1 MRTCSGCGHG
11 LAADARFCGVCG
23 APHAPAPAVAPASVP
38 HAHAPTPAPYAAPPG
53 AEPPRKGRAL
63 AAVIVVAGLGAAL
76 AIQLLARPGS
86 TSGPAPGAAAPALA
100 PPQHE
105 LAVSRS
111 TPAVATAT
119 TTTTTTT
126 TTNNPGLPDPPTA
139 PAPTA
144 AADAG
149 ARATA
154 TALCENQKH
163 GFAFAYPADWFTA
176 SADPA
181 SACSLFDRQP
191 FQVAANAAPPLVAV
205 RVELVPETLAVVEPL
220 LTDNPALLV
229 RKRTR
234 ASAAGHP
241 AIVLEAEGTGQ
252 GDPTRGEAG
261 YLWLIDH
268 GQNTL
273 IVMGEV
279 DPGGDLAARKA
290 EVDLLVAG
298 LRLAATSGP

>member
-1 MRTCSGCGHG
+1 MMTCSGCGHG
-11 LAADARFCGVCG
+11 LAAAARFCGVCG
-23 APHAPAPAVAPASVP
+23 APHAPAPTPAVAPAIVP
-38 HAHAPTPAPYAAPPG
+38 HAPAPTPAHYAAPH

-63 AAVIVVAGLGAAL
+63 AAVILVTGLGAAA
-76 AIQLLARPGS
+76 AIQLLARPGVA
-86 TSGPAPGAAAPALA
+86 SGPAPGTAAQALA

-163 GFAFAYPADWFTA
+163 GFAFAYPAEWFTA
-176 SADPA
+176 SADPER
-181 SACSLFDRQP
+181 ACSLFDRQP
-191 FQVAANAAPPLVAV
+191 FKVNAEPPQVAV
-205 RVELVPETLAVVEPL
+205 RVELVPAALAVVESL
-220 LTDNPALLV
+220 LSDTQDYLFTS
-229 RKRTR
+229 RTT
-234 ASAAGHP
+234 ATAAGRP
-241 AIVLEAEGTGQ
+241 AVVLEAEGTGQ
-252 GDPTRGEAG
+252 GDSTLGAAG
-261 YLWLIDH
+261 YLWLIDRGH
-268 GQNTL
+268 DTM
-273 IVMGEV
+273 IVLSEV
-279 DPGGDLAARKA
+279 EPGGDFAARKA
-290 EVDLLVAG
+290 EVDRLVAG
-298 LRLAATSGP
+298 LRLAATSAP